1 MNQAELT
8 ETIGACRKGDTR
20 AFRAVVLEYQE
31 MVFSLSLKMLC
42 NEDEAKDAVQETFL
56 RVWKKLDDYSPD
68 KGKFSTWIYAI
79 ASRIC
84 LDRMKQRRHWLPL
97 QDEMQPLRQFIDG
110 GEERRLDSKE
120 WVAVVEALVGRLGEK
135 QRLVFTLSMLEG
147 LDNEEIGQITELSAE
162 KIKGNLY
169 VARQKIKEQLK
180 RLGYGT
186 E

>member
-84 LDRMKQRRHWLPL
+84 LDRMKHRRRWVALPEEEL
-97 QDEMQPLRQFIDG
+97 RFRPLFDNG
-110 GEERRLDSKE
+110 AERRLEAREWLDLVKVLASK
-120 WVAVVEALVGRLGEK
+120 LGRK
-135 QRLVFTLSMLEG
+135 QQTVFTLSALEG
-147 LDNEEIGQITELSAE
+147 LSHEEIAQITGLSAE

-169 VARQKIKEQLK
+169 AARQKMKEQLK
-180 RLGYGT
+180 PLGYGT